1 MADEKKDAFEEYK
14 RTRDRAIKR
23 WEDTKVAVEALNNT
37 KIDKDERT
45 EEHEDNSG
53 M

>member
-1 MADEKKDAFEEYK
+1 MADEKKDPFEEYK

-23 WEDTKVAVEALNNT
+23 WEDTKVTVEALNNT
-37 KIDKDERT
+37 KVDKDERN
-45 EEHEDNSG
+45 EEHEDDSG